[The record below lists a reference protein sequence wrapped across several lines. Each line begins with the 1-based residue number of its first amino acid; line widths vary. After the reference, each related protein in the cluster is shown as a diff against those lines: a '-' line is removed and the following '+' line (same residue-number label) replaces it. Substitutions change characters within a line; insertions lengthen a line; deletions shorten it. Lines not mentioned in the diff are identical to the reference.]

1 MTHKEL
7 VEQAEKQLK
16 RWNCFPICVEMMAAT
31 TTNEIP
37 DAIGFTSAHSI
48 LFECKAT
55 RSDFLKDKEKPFR
68 VVSESGMGDFR
79 FYLTNENV
87 IKSVEELPNGWGCYE
102 IVDGKIKHK
111 FGIRYNNAV
120 PQPLFGSKINELTI
134 MRSWIRRNFKR
145 SN

>member
-16 RWNCFPICVEMMAAT
+16 RWSCLPICVEMMAAT

-55 RSDFLKDKEKPFR
+55 RSDFLKDKK
-68 VVSESGMGDFR
+68 SR
-79 FYLTNENV
+79 FELYL
-87 IKSVEELPNGWGCYE
+87 KVEWETF
-102 IVDGKIKHK
+102 VFTSRMKM
-111 FGIRYNNAV
+111 
-120 PQPLFGSKINELTI
+120 S
-134 MRSWIRRNFKR
+134 
-145 SN
+145 